1 MGAFVNR
8 WGVWPFCKLWS
19 CEGTQKYSKA
29 PHLTSNET
37 FTLMSRPLEVEL
49 YFTGIWA
56 LSDSGKLGQNT
67 QIMFR
72 NTWKVIHCLQFHIS
86 QQLRTDFYVKF
97 IWGLSYTCFMS
108 IIAILGK
115 LGPKSWVG
123 THKKGS
129 KILFTLLIKLSLTL
143 FSRLTYVL
151 VLWVFVHWGN
161 FDKVDRN
168 TPKSFVGAWKIIQ
181 SFYSSTFHMRWGY
194 KQTSWLSESQ
204 NHFCL
209 LFLGSSSHL
218 GHLIRQL
225 HFTTLNSIIYCNLF
239 KFLKTE

>member
-1 MGAFVNR
+1 MKSDPLSSV
-8 WGVWPFCKLWS
+8 
-19 CEGTQKYSKA
+19 
-29 PHLTSNET
+29 PHIILTEDWLLCYVYLR
-37 FTLMSRPLEVEL
+37 FEL
-49 YFTGIWA
+49 YLLYKHYGNF
-56 LSDSGKLGQNT
+56 
-67 QIMFR
+67 
-72 NTWKVIHCLQFHIS
+72 
-86 QQLRTDFYVKF
+86 
-97 IWGLSYTCFMS
+97 
-108 IIAILGK
+108 GK

-168 TPKSFVGAWKIIQ
+168 TPKSFVGTWKIIQ
-181 SFYSSTFHMRWGY
+181 SFYSSTFHMRWGH